1 MIGKLATKIAAASN
15 DVGGKLNPDKRNQ
28 DQKYDYVSADK
39 ILAVCG
45 QALATQGVVV
55 FPGITKSEIVMT
67 ERTGKSSRYD
77 ATIEL
82 GITVTDGETEYACAW
97 IGLGSDYMTP
107 DKALYKAVTSGH
119 KYFLMKLLNVGAGN
133 EDGEHEAP
141 EQPRQHKEGQPE
153 QRRPQLPTEHPKP
166 AQPSNGQ
173 QAQATNGK
181 RDDESGL
188 PFVNTKRAAVDWAM
202 QHAPGVWP
210 TDKGFIVRQVV
221 ERSFDNCAKTTGL
234 TGDALGHAWIV
245 KVNGKIADSQKPV
258 LFPVIDPPTDE
269 DVIDT
274 DPVTAGDWLD
284 G

>member
-133 EDGEHEAP
+133 EDGEHEGEP
-141 EQPRQHKEGQPE
+141 EQEKKPS
-153 QRRPQLPTEHPKP
+153 KP
-166 AQPSNGQ
+166 APRPSY
-173 QAQATNGK
+173 
-181 RDDESGL
+181 
-188 PFVNTKRAAVDWAM
+188 
-202 QHAPGVWP
+202 
-210 TDKGFIVRQVV
+210 
-221 ERSFDNCAKTTGL
+221 
-234 TGDALGHAWIV
+234 
-245 KVNGKIADSQKPV
+245 
-258 LFPVIDPPTDE
+258 PPE
-269 DVIDT
+269 
-274 DPVTAGDWLD
+274 AGDVDREENEGFEVVPTRLD
-284 G
+284 TLAKMLVELKIVENEFHAKGALRVLDFSTVNDADAINRVRIYRAWRDHDPKMSKDDCKTKAIAGELPQ